1 MKQSFTYSLKVWL
14 TTVTIVPFI
23 QMIEGLI
30 IGNHTS
36 ISNAEQMIF
45 LTLLFGLLLSMPSW
59 LFLWMSAYL
68 LNRLTDNIL
77 VIKLSLMILS
87 IGLAILPFFLLAGTV
102 SLSIHDLIW
111 FGPYP
116 IIVVACIWLYKLKP
130 ESTSTGHLTNTQV
143 SE

>member
-59 LFLWMSAYL
+59 LFL
-68 LNRLTDNIL
+68 
-77 VIKLSLMILS
+77 
-87 IGLAILPFFLLAGTV
+87 G
-102 SLSIHDLIW
+102 
-111 FGPYP
+111 
-116 IIVVACIWLYKLKP
+116 
-130 ESTSTGHLTNTQV
+130 
-143 SE
+143 

>member
-1 MKQSFTYSLKVWL
+1 
-14 TTVTIVPFI
+14 
-23 QMIEGLI
+23 
-30 IGNHTS
+30 
-36 ISNAEQMIF
+36 
-45 LTLLFGLLLSMPSW
+45 
-59 LFLWMSAYL
+59 MSAYL